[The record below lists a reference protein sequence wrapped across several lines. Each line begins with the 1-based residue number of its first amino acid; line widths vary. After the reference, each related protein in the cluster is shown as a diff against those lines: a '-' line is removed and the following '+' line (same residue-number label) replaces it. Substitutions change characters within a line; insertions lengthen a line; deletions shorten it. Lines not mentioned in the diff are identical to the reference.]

1 MIKDSSSL
9 SKVIKDYELVF
20 WDFDGV
26 IKDSVDVKTSAFIS
40 LFPDAPDSILK
51 KISQHHLR
59 NGGMSRFEKIPL
71 YLEWS
76 GLNSDEATVA
86 HYCKI
91 FSEKVCQAVIDSKW
105 VPGVFEYLTCNYM
118 HQKFV
123 LITGTPIDEIEFI
136 LAELK
141 IRNYFFEVHGAPKKK
156 SVAIREILE
165 QCQISSM
172 ETISIGDSL
181 EDFKAAKENNVPFIL
196 RVRSENLSLFE
207 GYSGLKFESL
217 DWH

>member
-1 MIKDSSSL
+1 MIKDSGSI

-71 YLEWS
+71 YLGWS
-76 GLNSDEATVA
+76 GLNTDEAAVA
-86 HYCKI
+86 RYCNI

-105 VPGVFEYLTCNYM
+105 VPGVFEYLACNYM

-136 LAELK
+136 LTELK
-141 IRNYFFEVHGAPKKK
+141 IRNYFFQVHGAPKKK
-156 SVAIREILE
+156 SPAIQESLE
-165 QCQISSM
+165 KFQINPKES
-172 ETISIGDSL
+172 ISIGDSL
-181 EDFKAAKENNVPFIL
+181 EDYEAARENNVSFVL
-196 RVRSENLSLFE
+196 RVRGENLSLFKD
-207 GYSGLKFESL
+207 YSGLKFESL
-217 DWH
+217 D